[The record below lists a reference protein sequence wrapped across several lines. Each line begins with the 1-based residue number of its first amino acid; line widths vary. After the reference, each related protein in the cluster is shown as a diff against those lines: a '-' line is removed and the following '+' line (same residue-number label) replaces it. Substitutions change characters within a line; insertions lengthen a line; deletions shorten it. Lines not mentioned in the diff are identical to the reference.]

1 MAHFVFNLEHV
12 LHARRH
18 AEQERQRLL
27 ADEQAVMTKLE
38 RKLRELDGNVQ
49 TNMADLRANRL
60 TGSLDMRFLA
70 AHRRFVTAVR
80 QEAMGV
86 VQLMAKQQLK
96 VDEAQQNLAEAAK
109 QRKIIEKLR
118 ERAQERWRA
127 EQAHKEALAAD
138 EVVTQLS
145 YRKMVAAAA
154 EGNGVSS

>member
-1 MAHFVFNLEHV
+1 MAQFVFNLEHV
-12 LHARRH
+12 LRARRR

-27 ADEQAVMTKLE
+27 ADEQAVMTKL
-38 RKLRELDGNVQ
+38 Q
-49 TNMADLRANRL
+49 ANMDDLRNNRL
-60 TGSLDMRFLA
+60 TGALDMRFLA
-70 AHRRFVTAVR
+70 AHRRFVAAVR

-86 VQLMAKQQLK
+86 VQAMAKQQLR
-96 VDEAQQNLAEAAK
+96 VDEAQQHLAEAAK

-145 YRKMVAAAA
+145 YRKMVAA
-154 EGNGVSS
+154 